1 MGLNSFRKEY
11 ALNTSLALV
20 LVGCLSN
27 AVGEISVPNKFV
39 DGQPAVADEVNENF
53 DELAE
58 AIRSIN
64 QPQDAYT
71 VLSQEELES
80 GLVRTTLYAYEKSN
94 FFNEQYFVDPSDTFE
109 DEDYVYVAEGRGT
122 IVNALGRFS
131 EAFRYVM
138 TPDEDT
144 REPVS
149 EIAPTL
155 CPDDTPIA
163 RWTGDTIRYSYSL
176 VGQDGT
182 LAFSNYST
190 SEGGVFIGCQAY
202 AQTFNSWWIEY
213 YYLEGAGTGKFQC
226 IERAAYFGAF
236 NGGGQS
242 AWDKLY
248 VQSPTTYPR
257 VSTGSYNGESNG
269 EWGTYFIEIDAPS
282 DCLVF

>member
-1 MGLNSFRKEY
+1 MGLNSFCKECGFR
-11 ALNTSLALV
+11 TSLALV
-20 LVGCLSN
+20 LVSSFSS

-39 DGQPAVADEVNENF
+39 DGQPAVADDVNENF
-53 DELAE
+53 NELAE
-58 AIRSIN
+58 AITAIN

-80 GLVRTTLYAYEKSN
+80 GLVRTTLYAYEQN
-94 FFNEQYFVDPSDTFE
+94 DFFNQQYFVDPRSTLD

-122 IVNALGRFS
+122 TINALGRFADS
-131 EAFRYVM
+131 FRYVM
-138 TPDEDT
+138 TPNEDT
-144 REPVS
+144 RAGVS
-149 EIAPTL
+149 EVAPTL
-155 CPDDTPIA
+155 CPDGSTID

-176 VGQDGT
+176 VGQGGT
-182 LAFSNYST
+182 LAFSNYSS
-190 SEGGVFIGCQAY
+190 SEGGVFLGCRAY
-202 AQTFNSWWIEY
+202 AQTFNSDWIEY

-226 IERAAYFGAF
+226 VERAAYFGAF

-257 VSTGSYNGESNG
+257 ISTGSYNGESNG